1 MSFLSFMRE
10 RDAEACVLCIFEP
23 LLLCAAA
30 GSVVRSVLLLESYDL
45 ASRTHHQVVSVD
57 TRMLWSKDVKRPAA
71 EKQRLATYPILDGS
85 FGRQSYGRDPSSR
98 TNVGRS

>member
-30 GSVVRSVLLLESYDL
+30 GSVVLRVLLLESYDL
-45 ASRTHHQVVSVD
+45 ASRTHHQVVSRRHTHALVKRCETTCRGEAATRDLPD
-57 TRMLWSKDVKRPAA
+57 TRWIVRSAELWP
-71 EKQRLATYPILDGS
+71 
-85 FGRQSYGRDPSSR
+85 
-98 TNVGRS
+98 